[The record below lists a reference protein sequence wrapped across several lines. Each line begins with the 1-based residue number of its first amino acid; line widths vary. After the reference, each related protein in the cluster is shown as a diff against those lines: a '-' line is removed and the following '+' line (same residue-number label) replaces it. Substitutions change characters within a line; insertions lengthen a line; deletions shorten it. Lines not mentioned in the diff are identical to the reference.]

1 MANIPTSLI
10 IIIPEGWEGT
20 QITGSVD
27 IQIMGTTE
35 EFLTHTAEMYSRIR
49 RFTYKP
55 LLKMLKVWL
64 DLTSTRILA
73 NTVADTR

>member
-27 IQIMGTTE
+27 IQTMATTE
-35 EFLTHTAEMYSRIR
+35 EFSTHTAEMFSRIR
-49 RFTYKP
+49 RFTYKL

-64 DLTSTRILA
+64 ALTSTLMLA